1 MSNVTARM
9 VQVHLYRRAGNG
21 EWEFLLLRRSR
32 DEVLYPGI
40 WQVVTGSIEADETA
54 MQAARRELREETGVD
69 VSELHTE
76 LHIVPF
82 IATFYLA
89 TDDSIHHVPV
99 FAAEAP
105 VGGTIVLSAEHDHCA
120 WLCYEDA
127 WKRLVFPGHREGLRI
142 LREYV
147 LSA

>member
-9 VQVHLYRRAGNG
+9 VQVYLYRRAGNG
-21 EWEFLLLRRSR
+21 EWEFLLLRRSP
-32 DEVLYPGI
+32 DEALYPGL
-40 WQVVTGSIEADETA
+40 WQMVTGGMEADETA

-69 VSELHTE
+69 VSD

-89 TDDSIHHVPV
+89 SDDSIHHVPV

-105 VGGTIVLSAEHDHCA
+105 AGTTIALSAEHDRCA